1 MESKTNKILWISILQ
16 GWAMLLVVLGHTGF
30 VNADGSPNFKI
41 CDIVHD
47 GCYSFHMPLFM
58 FVSGGLFYMTRIKK
72 EWSFGKMYV
81 DKLKR
86 LAIPAVFFI
95 TMTFFPK
102 ILAGPFMAR
111 QVSMNWRDIL
121 EGYVNFDKS
130 PLGEMWFV
138 STLLLLMLMYPVYR
152 YALKSWKTEVLLVAI
167 CLTMRFCMFPQFSY
181 NLFAINQVCYY
192 VTYFVAGM
200 LFFKYECHNRFNPW
214 IVGGAS
220 LLLFPILSYWHPIPL
235 LTQFNGIVMSISLSL
250 ILAEKLT
257 SLFSSFRDYTYQIFL
272 MGIFPQ
278 ILVQNIIWNL
288 AGRPLVLAPI
298 FYLTSV
304 LSGLYLPVIISK
316 CVEIINVKQISILFG
331 LK

>member
-1 MESKTNKILWISILQ
+1 
-16 GWAMLLVVLGHTGF
+16 MLLVVLGHTGF
-30 VNADGSPNFKI
+30 VNADGSPDFVI
-41 CDIVHD
+41 CRVIHD

-72 EWSFGKMYV
+72 NWPFGKMYV

-95 TMTFFPK
+95 TMSFFPK
-102 ILAGPFMAR
+102 ILAGSFMAR
-111 QVSMNWRDIL
+111 QVSLNWIDIL

-138 STLLLLMLMYPVYR
+138 STLLLLMLLYPVYR
-152 YALKSWKTEVLLVAI
+152 YALKDWKTELLLVAVSLVMHI
-167 CLTMRFCMFPQFSY
+167 TFFPQFGY

-192 VTYFVAGM
+192 IIYFVVGM
-200 LFFKYECHNRFNPW
+200 LFFKYEYQKRFNPW
-214 IVGGAS
+214 FLGGAS
-220 LLLFPILSYWHPIPL
+220 FVLFPILCYWYPIQL
-235 LTQFNGIVMSISLSL
+235 ITQFNGILLSISLSL
-250 ILAEKLT
+250 ILAEKLP

-278 ILVQNIIWNL
+278 VFIQNIIWNL
-288 AGRPLVLAPI
+288 SGRPTI
-298 FYLTSV
+298 FASLFYAVSV
-304 LSGLYLPVIISK
+304 LSGLYCPVIISK
-316 CVEIINVKQISILFG
+316 CVEKVKVKHIRILFG